1 MNNEQWSTGNPFEHF
16 QRLYPEALEKESF
29 DATRAALA
37 TVDPQ
42 GQPAVRF
49 VLVRGMD
56 SRGFVFYT
64 DYRSRKASHL
74 RENPKAALA
83 WHWASIGVQVRVEGS
98 VEIADSELSNQY
110 FLGRGRGSQLGAWA
124 SVQSSPLES
133 RVQLQQQCEAVEARF
148 ADKVITRPPH
158 WGGYRISPKRVEF
171 WFDRD
176 DRLHDRFD
184 YVKDGANWSVS
195 RLSP

>member
-1 MNNEQWSTGNPFEHF
+1 VNNEQWSSGNPFEHF
-16 QRLYPEALEKESF
+16 QRLYSEALEKESF

-37 TVDPQ
+37 TVDPE

-83 WHWASIGVQVRVEGS
+83 WHWASIGVQVRVEGG
-98 VEIADSELSNQY
+98 VEIADAELANQY

-133 RVQLQQQCEAVEARF
+133 RDQLQQQCELVEARF
-148 ADKVITRPPH
+148 EDKVITRPPH
-158 WGGYRISPKRVEF
+158 WGGYRISPHRVEF

-184 YVKDGANWSVS
+184 YVKDGATWSVS

>member
-1 MNNEQWSTGNPFEHF
+1 MNNEQWSSGNPFEHF
-16 QRLYPEALEKESF
+16 QRLYSEALEKESF

-37 TVDPQ
+37 TVDPE

-83 WHWASIGVQVRVEGS
+83 WHWASIGVQVRVEGG
-98 VEIADSELSNQY
+98 VEIADAELANQY

-133 RVQLQQQCEAVEARF
+133 RDQLQQQCELVEARF
-148 ADKVITRPPH
+148 EDKVITRPPH
-158 WGGYRISPKRVEF
+158 WGGYRISPHRVEF

-184 YVKDGANWSVS
+184 YVKDGATWSVS